1 MDAFWN
7 LLSGIPWFASIAIC
21 AIVCGAVVCCF
32 LTARRSWRES
42 GINRQERVPM
52 CTTTCHS
59 TWPRVLLITLA
70 TPFVFGPLAC
80 NPGYTTSSR
89 GVRIDDDT
97 VAALKPGNTDKD
109 WVLAVLGP
117 PTRKQSSGADAP
129 ERWIWL
135 HEQTRRAHRLG
146 APTEHYRRTVTVEF
160 DGDTLL
166 RAWSKES
173 ND

>member
-1 MDAFWN
+1 MKKM
-7 LLSGIPWFASIAIC
+7 GY
-21 AIVCGAVVCCF
+21 
-32 LTARRSWRES
+32 RRSNCRIEDPTY
-42 GINRQERVPM
+42 RA
-52 CTTTCHS
+52 TCYS
-59 TWPRVLLITLA
+59 ALPRVLLITLA
-70 TPFVFGPLAC
+70 TPVVLGLLAC
-80 NPGYTTSSR
+80 HPGYTTTSR
-89 GVRIDDDT
+89 GVRIDDDA

-146 APTEHYRRTVTVEF
+146 APTEHHRRTVTVEF

>member
-1 MDAFWN
+1 MKKMAYR
-7 LLSGIPWFASIAIC
+7 A
-21 AIVCGAVVCCF
+21 
-32 LTARRSWRES
+32 
-42 GINRQERVPM
+42 
-52 CTTTCHS
+52 TCYS
-59 TWPRVLLITLA
+59 AWPRILLITLA
-70 TPFVFGPLAC
+70 TPFVLGSLAC
-80 NPGYTTSSR
+80 HPGYTTTSR

-117 PTRKQSSGADAP
+117 PTRKQSSEADAP

-160 DGDTLL
+160 DGDSLL